1 MRALL
6 LSLLILQFISDTLSF
21 TITSSK
27 TDNGGELEYPART
40 DNGGDCDPKM

>member
-6 LSLLILQFISDTLSF
+6 LSLLIIQFISETLSF

-27 TDNGGELEYPART
+27 TDNGGELDYPART
-40 DNGGDCDPKM
+40 DNGGDCDLKM